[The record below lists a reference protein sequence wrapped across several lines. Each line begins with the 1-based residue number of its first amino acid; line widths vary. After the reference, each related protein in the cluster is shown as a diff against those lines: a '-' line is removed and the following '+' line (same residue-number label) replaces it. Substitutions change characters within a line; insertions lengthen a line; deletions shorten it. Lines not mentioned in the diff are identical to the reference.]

1 MEILKKVAF
10 GVGKFIRR
18 HWIICLVLFL
28 LLYLIIGAL
37 APFLH
42 YKKLSGDF
50 ANSWSAESVLEP
62 ENSPDRAMILETNMS
77 AWEERIRLINMAKE
91 RIILSSFDIRD
102 GESTRDI
109 MAMLLHKADE
119 GVDIRILVDGFSGF
133 LRMERNNMFYAVSS
147 HPNIEIRIY
156 NPIQPWFPWTTQGRM
171 HDKYVICDEQA
182 YILGG
187 RNTFDY
193 FIGNYETDGRSFDR
207 EMLIYNTAPPRYV
220 SEDGSAPDTENDSTM
235 PGAGAVANGQT
246 ASSLYEVE
254 AYFNSVWTMDVCK
267 PFHDDEK
274 LRSKEKVKEQ
284 IAFLNQR
291 YDTLAADFPELFEP
305 YDYMAA
311 TKPTDGVHLISG
323 PTTIYGKEP
332 QVFYMLTEL
341 MKQANDKVII
351 HTPYIVC
358 NDYMYDAL
366 TQVNT
371 SVPDVRMMINSVA
384 NGDNVV
390 ASSDYLKN
398 KKNVIET
405 GITIYEYDGGTSYH
419 GKSVVIDDYVSIVGS
434 YNMDLRST
442 YMDTEL
448 MLLVKSKEIT
458 KELTGY
464 MDIMQN
470 DSRKVLDA
478 KAYETPDHIVVADIP
493 LGKRIA
499 FKILGIL
506 LAPFRC
512 VI

>member
-1 MEILKKVAF
+1 MKILKKMTFA
-10 GVGKFIRR
+10 VGRFIRR
-18 HWIICLVLFL
+18 HWIFCLIVVV
-28 LLYLIIGAL
+28 LLYLILGAL
-37 APFLH
+37 GPFFN
-42 YKKLSGDF
+42 YKKLSSAF
-50 ANSWSAESVLEP
+50 TQSWDAREVLEP
-62 ENSPDRAMILETNMS
+62 EDSPDRAMILETNMS

-91 RIILSSFDIRD
+91 RIILSRFDIRD

-109 MAMLLHKADE
+109 MSVLLHKADE
-119 GVDIRILVDGFSGF
+119 GVDIKILVDGFSGF
-133 LRMERNNMFYAVSS
+133 LRLERNAMFYAVSS

-156 NPIQPWFPWTTQGRM
+156 NPLQIWFPWTTQGRM
-171 HDKYVICDEQA
+171 HDKYVISDEQA

-207 EMLIYNTAPPRYV
+207 ELLIYNTA
-220 SEDGSAPDTENDSTM
+220 APGTEPASDPAFGN
-235 PGAGAVANGQT
+235 GASGGKSPQT
-246 ASSLYEVE
+246 SSSLYEVE
-254 AYFNSVWTMDVCK
+254 NYFNSVWNMDVCK

-274 LRSKEKVKEQ
+274 LREKNDVKEQ
-284 IAFLNQR
+284 LEFLNQR
-291 YDTLAADFPELFEP
+291 YETLAADFPELFEA
-305 YDYMAA
+305 YDYMAV
-311 TKPTDGVHLISG
+311 TKPTEGVHLISG

-332 QVFYMLTEL
+332 QVFYKLTEL
-341 MKQANDKVII
+341 MKQAKDKVII
-351 HTPYIVC
+351 HTPYVVC
-358 NDYMYDAL
+358 NDYMYETLA
-366 TQVNT
+366 QVNA

-390 ASSDYLKN
+390 ASSDYIKN
-398 KKNVIET
+398 KKHVIDT

-458 KELTGY
+458 EELTGY
-464 MDIMQN
+464 MDVMQN
-470 DSRKVLDA
+470 DSRRVLDA
-478 KAYETPDHIVVADIP
+478 KNYETPEHVVVAEIP
-493 LGKRIA
+493 LVKRVA
-499 FKILGIL
+499 FKVLGFF